1 MIFGIFLSIPKLATS
16 LARELKYFRLIF
28 KKSQKGMKMKFL
40 GILFFTNLTLTI
52 YEAENKLRRPDRL
65 SGRPCLQK
73 GVRESTIYRG
83 EK

>member
-1 MIFGIFLSIPKLATS
+1 
-16 LARELKYFRLIF
+16 
-28 KKSQKGMKMKFL
+28 MKFL

-52 YEAENKLRRPDRL
+52 YEAENKLKRPDRL

-73 GVRESTIYRG
+73 GDEGSTIYRG